1 MNTMM
6 ENAEAPAP
14 AFFSANAVPEH
25 VVDMALS
32 AGGVWPDSDL
42 RIYARYQAGEAP
54 HELAAFLRSEYKE
67 YGLSLIHI

>member
-1 MNTMM
+1 MM

-14 AFFSANAVPEH
+14 AFFSANAANAVPEH

-42 RIYARYQAGEAP
+42 RIYARYPWMGSRILSGQMK
-54 HELAAFLRSEYKE
+54 AA
-67 YGLSLIHI
+67 